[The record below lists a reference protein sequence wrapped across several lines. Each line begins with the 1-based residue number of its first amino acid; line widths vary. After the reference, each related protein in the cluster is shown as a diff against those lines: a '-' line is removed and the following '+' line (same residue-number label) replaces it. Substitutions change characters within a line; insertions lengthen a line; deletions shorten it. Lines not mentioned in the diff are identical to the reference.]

1 MCQQSPKLTSST
13 KPKLKTKLS
22 NSSSKSEDLHFDIP
36 EHLKPKEFVVE
47 EDESEEKK
55 KSKKSKKTKKK
66 RRKSSDKERDDLEEF
81 LNGIPPVQPQEQG
94 SYEEL

>member
-1 MCQQSPKLTSST
+1 M
-13 KPKLKTKLS
+13 KLS
-22 NSSSKSEDLHFDIP
+22 NSSSKSEDVHFEIP
-36 EHLKPKEFVVE
+36 EHLKPKESVVE
-47 EDESEEKK
+47 EDVDDHKNEEDGGGGEKK

-66 RRKSSDKERDDLEEF
+66 RRKSSEKERDELEEF